1 MRNLHAS
8 FIIDH
13 DNMIKQSTLNEPS
26 YIYLFQNQTP
36 NFIAIN
42 EKVSVNQKLIGKY
55 LILEAWNVNFILS
68 VICSLSI
75 FMYLYLIGHDVKQ
88 IEQNLAKKKNKT
100 KLFPVQL
107 KATYCKKS
115 YFFFFFSEFANF
127 QWDKNERKLLNIGR
141 FLLPWNEWVSY
152 FFMFDLHKTDED
164 IVTSLLYNICV

>member
-55 LILEAWNVNFILS
+55 LILEA
-68 VICSLSI
+68 
-75 FMYLYLIGHDVKQ
+75 
-88 IEQNLAKKKNKT
+88 
-100 KLFPVQL
+100 
-107 KATYCKKS
+107 
-115 YFFFFFSEFANF
+115 
-127 QWDKNERKLLNIGR
+127 
-141 FLLPWNEWVSY
+141 
-152 FFMFDLHKTDED
+152 
-164 IVTSLLYNICV
+164 